1 MHAIHSFLLAILLTL
16 AGTGT
21 ASSRAAEPEKKP
33 LVEPPQMRLLVPAY
47 FYPAEQGLKEW
58 NRLIAASA
66 RVPIVAI
73 VNPASGPGKQADPNY
88 VKLLKRA
95 GEAKKLTL
103 IGYVATSYGKR
114 PLQEVQ
120 ADVDRWLRLYPG
132 IHGIFF
138 DEQASGAD
146 GVKYQAALYRYVR
159 SKPALKLVI
168 TNPGTVCA
176 EQYLSEPAADGS
188 CLFEAAKLF
197 DLAALPQWTAKY
209 PGRVAVLS
217 YKVGDVAA
225 MKQAIQSAVEKKIG
239 YCYVT
244 DAEGANPWS
253 RLPKYWDEE
262 VAAAMRPAK

>member
-1 MHAIHSFLLAILLTL
+1 MRAVLSILFPVVLALGL
-16 AGTGT
+16 
-21 ASSRAAEPEKKP
+21 RAAELEKKP
-33 LVEPPQMRLLVPAY
+33 PVEPQMRLLVPAY

-58 NRLIAASA
+58 NRLIASSA

-95 GEAKKLTL
+95 GEARKLTL

-132 IHGIFF
+132 IQGIFF

-146 GVKYQAALYRYVR
+146 GVKYHAALYRYVR
-159 SKPALKLVI
+159 CKPTLKLVI

-217 YKVGDVAA
+217 YKVGDAAA

-262 VAAAMRPAK
+262 VAAANRAAK